1 MGIRDD
7 LSRFR
12 RRSNKETQVIR
23 DHSLLFLEKSPSS
36 TFVVL
41 QKTNKKISALVV
53 SSYKEGPDE
62 LLLFTKNN
70 LSDLSSNVVIGDYVI
85 YHDHT
90 YLVFDEFDHP
100 DFADYKKHKMI
111 ECNVQFGYDNKKF
124 DAFYIGSRRKLDS
137 LEMSQ
142 TMRSVSLIGDPNHP
156 LIIASNQPDVKLRKR
171 IMIAGDV

>member
-7 LSRFR
+7 WGRFR
-12 RRSNKETQVIR
+12 RRTTKETQVRR
-23 DHSLLFLEKSPSS
+23 DQSLLFLQNSPSS

-53 SSYKEGPDE
+53 SSYKEGPNE

-70 LSDLSSNVVIGDYVI
+70 LSDSISNVFIGDYI
-85 YHDHT
+85 LYNNHT

-111 ECNVQFGYDNKKF
+111 ECNVQFGYAGKKI
-124 DAFYIGSRRKLDS
+124 DAFYIGSRRKLDD

-142 TMRSVSLIGDPNHP
+142 TMRSVSIIGDPNHP
-156 LIIASNQPDVKLRKR
+156 LLIASNQADVKLRKR